1 MSKKLLKVSFFI
13 VIFFIFFTPSI
24 GEADLNFENEEFKE
38 EVTIYFFDDKLCPVC
53 AHAKE
58 FVKELDEKYE
68 KMNLEIYPMGDI
80 EKLREVA
87 KEHGVEEYDLMA
99 PTIFIGESFLQF
111 ASFSERH
118 EKMIMDAIKGEVVE
132 EDCCIVDIPFLN
144 IEVDTSEWHLGLS
157 AVVLGTVDGFNVC
170 SIGALILILS
180 IVLAFDS
187 KKKIFFFGG
196 LFIFTAVAVYGVLVF
211 LWGWLMEIFIAEME
225 ILRLIIGLAALGGG
239 LYFFKEFLRFYR
251 FGPTCESSESKIAK
265 KATGRLKKSFENPK
279 KGMWY
284 LSLAVISFAAIIT
297 LVELPCSI
305 GIPLTF
311 AGILAASDIS
321 LVSYVF
327 YILIFLFF
335 YMLIELVIFVGAV
348 LTKNIWFAGSKAITW
363 ITFIGAL
370 ILFYLAYYYLPF
382 L

>member
-1 MSKKLLKVSFFI
+1 MKK
-13 VIFFIFFTPSI
+13 IFFSVICLVGLILFFAPFVEGASLDLEK
-24 GEADLNFENEEFKE
+24 GELEE
-38 EVTIYFFDDKLCPVC
+38 EVTIHFFDDTLCPIC
-53 AHAKE
+53 AEAKE
-58 FVKELDEKYE
+58 FVKELDEEYE
-68 KMNLEIYPMGDI
+68 KINLEIYPI
-80 EKLREVA
+80 SEVEKLRELA

-111 ASFSERH
+111 ASFSERY
-118 EKMIMDAIKGEVVE
+118 EKMIVDAVKGEVVE

-144 IEVDTSEWHLGLS
+144 IEVDTSKWNLGLS
-157 AVVLGTVDGFNVC
+157 AAVLGTVDGFNVC

-211 LWGWLMEIFIAEME
+211 LWGWLMEMFIAEME

-239 LYFFKEFLRFYR
+239 VYFFKEFLRFYR
-251 FGPTCESSESKIAK
+251 FGPTCESSESEIAK

-321 LVSYVF
+321 LISYIF

-363 ITFIGAL
+363 ITFFGAL